1 MIPLLRSPLLDGVA
15 HGFTTRLGGVSQHPF
30 FSLNLGRGV
39 GDAPALV
46 AENRRRA
53 LAALG
58 APLDAHVEA
67 SQVHG
72 RTVAVAGR
80 SERGRKIEDA
90 DGLVTADPDVVLAI
104 HAADCAPILFWDSRR
119 GAVGAV
125 HAGWRG
131 TAAGAAAA
139 GVAKMRGA
147 FGTDPAD
154 LRVAIGPAIG
164 PCHSEVDAP
173 VAEALSVHPWA
184 PAVLRPGRAAHWQ
197 LDLVE
202 ANRRTLVA
210 AGIPADQIWASGYC
224 TACHRHLFF
233 SHRGEGLTGRMAGMI
248 RISEGSHS
256 ARPMPG

>member
-1 MIPLLRSPLLDGVA
+1 MIATAIPLFQAPHLEGVI
-15 HGFTTRLGGVSQHPF
+15 HGFTTRLGGVSQAPF
-30 FSLNLGRGV
+30 HSLNLGRGV
-39 GDAPALV
+39 GDAPALL

-53 LAALG
+53 LATLG
-58 APLDAHVEA
+58 ATLEAHVEA
-67 SQVHG
+67 AQVHG
-72 RTVAVAGR
+72 RTVAVVDR
-80 SERGRKIEDA
+80 SDRGRKIEDA
-90 DGLVTADPDVVLAI
+90 DGLVTADPDVVLTI
-104 HAADCAPILFWDSRR
+104 HAADCAPILFWDPHR

-139 GVAKMRGA
+139 GVATMRRA

-164 PCHSEVDAP
+164 PCHYEVDAP

-184 PAVLRPGRAAHWQ
+184 PAVLRPGRAVHWQ

-210 AGIPADQIWASGYC
+210 AGVPADQIWTSGYC

-248 RISEGSHS
+248 RI
-256 ARPMPG
+256 R

>member
-1 MIPLLRSPLLDGVA
+1 VITATVPLLRSPLLEGVA
-15 HGFTTRLGGVSQHPF
+15 HGFTTRLGGVSQVPF
-30 FSLNLGRGV
+30 HSLNLGRGV

-58 APLDAHVEA
+58 APLEAHVEA

-72 RTVAVAGR
+72 RTVAVVDR
-80 SERGRKIEDA
+80 VDRGHKIEDA

-104 HAADCAPILFWDSRR
+104 HAADCAPILLWDPHR

-131 TAAGAAAA
+131 TAAGVSAA
-139 GVAKMRGA
+139 GVEEMRSA
-147 FGTDPAD
+147 FGTDLAD

-164 PCHSEVDAP
+164 PCHYEVDAP
-173 VAEALSVHPWA
+173 VAEALSVHAWA
-184 PAVLRPGRAAHWQ
+184 PAVLRPGRVGHWQ

-202 ANRRTLVA
+202 ANRRTLA
-210 AGIPADQIWASGYC
+210 EAGVPQDQIWSTGFC

-233 SHRGEGLTGRMAGMI
+233 SYRGEGLTGRMAGMI
-248 RISEGSHS
+248 RLG
-256 ARPMPG
+256 